1 MTGKGPTRS
10 AVIPLGLSDPHSPF
24 PAWFNSWANSPNLC
38 CARSCEEHRE
48 SLYLPGKST
57 VFCSGNSV
65 TSCRQLI
72 WRKFLPILP
81 FARTASLCM
90 FLPSLPTFGWCA
102 TWANNLSVVNCRC
115 VTIVATKGCA
125 TCTLHNNKWRRGRTA
140 TQVISGSRVNVTE
153 PCATFLAELAQG
165 YVAGG

>member
-102 TWANNLSVVNCRC
+102 TW
-115 VTIVATKGCA
+115 VTLPATPEEVPFA
-125 TCTLHNNKWRRGRTA
+125 A
-140 TQVISGSRVNVTE
+140 
-153 PCATFLAELAQG
+153 
-165 YVAGG
+165 VAGDGHSGVDSQHVVAARRHGEVNAR